1 MRETRPPIRL
11 RFSEQD
17 RTLFSSLQ
25 DRNISSFDLL
35 PHRDMKEKLVDLV
48 LNGIPPSMTKDSAA
62 TFSEL
67 RSRLLTA
74 DVEDTRVVV
83 FGGGSGLSNII
94 GGDSRQKNWLK
105 QPFDGLKNV
114 FPLTSA
120 VVCVTDDG
128 GSTGEILKDL
138 PVIGIGDIRHV
149 MLSSIQS
156 SLLERRYTISAAQA
170 ADLVTE
176 IAAIFN
182 HRFDDRPASSQE
194 LLRRCIGDVRKVPGA
209 IIDAVTE
216 LIDFCFSDEQCARTL
231 GRPHCLG
238 NLLIVSAIRRA
249 VGGDTIVDDRVVID
263 EAVADLIYQAISQVG
278 ELFGAGPGAVLPCT
292 PIPAQLRFR
301 YGDGVEVTGECK
313 SSLAERGAAVA
324 RVTVDFC
331 GSPCVGP
338 NILESIRRADIL
350 IMAPGSLYSSIIP
363 VMQVP
368 GIGDAVREN
377 RDALKLL
384 IANLW
389 VQQGETD
396 KAIADP
402 DRKFH
407 VSDMIRAYEQNLP
420 GGVAGLFDQIL
431 CLSMQD
437 VPASVI
443 QNYAVEGKNPIY
455 LDRELLR
462 NRGFEP
468 VECGFFSKSSLV
480 ERGVIQHDPDV
491 VALTVKTLYLARELF
506 GQKPAEIKRTVSGTG
521 HDSGTGSRLVTV
533 PSVKFSKM
541 TRRLAA
547 IDIDLRSC
555 TATRSTENEIVSILE
570 DIVWS
575 HQDIPLSHLDYFV
588 GITFISNTEWRRDQR
603 WDNVFSFY
611 DPEDRLIKIREDRLR
626 TRSSLEISFLIA
638 LGQALLGDYAASK
651 LITPLLYENREIGAV
666 YHLTLKGREERT
678 CYFDDEEL
686 RYFLGLSRMVEQTA
700 AHFTR
705 TVNGQEGFTPPG
717 LLMGLMYAWYLDNRF
732 ASHIEYKMS
741 IMKIRP
747 TQLIPEQQKMRS
759 RREKLI
765 DFFRDTV
772 FGKEAVLLDP

>member
-1 MRETRPPIRL
+1 MSDTLPQMSS
-11 RFSEQD
+11 RFSD
-17 RTLFSSLQ
+17 RDRSLFSSLQ

-48 LNGIPPSMTKDSAA
+48 LNGVPPSMTTDCA
-62 TFSEL
+62 THLNEL
-67 RSRLLTA
+67 RSRLLSA
-74 DVEDTRVVV
+74 DVEDTRIVV

-114 FPLTSA
+114 FPRTSA

-128 GSTGEILKDL
+128 GSTGEMLKDL

-156 SLLERRYTISAAQA
+156 GRLERRYGLSAGQA
-170 ADLVTE
+170 ADLVSD
-176 IAAIFN
+176 IAVIFN
-182 HRFDDRPASSQE
+182 HRFDYKPASARE
-194 LLRRCIGDVRKVPGA
+194 LLKRCIGDIRNIPGA
-209 IIDAVTE
+209 MVDAVIE
-216 LIDFCFSDEQCARTL
+216 LIDFCIGDEQCARTL

-238 NLLIVSAIRRA
+238 NLLILAAIRRA
-249 VGGDTIVDDRVVID
+249 VGGDTIVDGRVVID
-263 EAVADLIYQAISQVG
+263 ESAADLTYQAISQIG
-278 ELFGAGPGAVLPCT
+278 ELFGAGPDAVLPCT

-331 GSPCVGP
+331 GAPCVAP
-338 NILESIRRADIL
+338 NILESIRTADIL

-377 RDALKLL
+377 TGALKLL

-389 VQQGETD
+389 VQEGETD
-396 KAIADP
+396 KAITDP

-420 GGVAGLFDQIL
+420 GGVGGLFDQIL

-455 LDRELLR
+455 LDRELIR

-480 ERGVIQHDPDV
+480 ERGVIQHDPEV

-506 GQKPAEIKRTVSGTG
+506 VDKPAEKKTTEAGYGRGAG
-521 HDSGTGSRLVTV
+521 DGPRLVTV
-533 PSVKFSKM
+533 PSIKFSKVSA
-541 TRRLAA
+541 RLAA

-555 TATRSTENEIVSILE
+555 TATRSAEKDIVSILE
-570 DIVWS
+570 DIVWT
-575 HQDIPLSHLDYFV
+575 HQDIPLSHLDYFA
-588 GITFISNTEWRRDQR
+588 GITFISDKKWRRDQR

-611 DPEDRLIKIREDRLR
+611 DPEERLIKIREDRLW
-626 TRSSLEISFLIA
+626 TRNSLEVSFLIA

-666 YHLTLKGREERT
+666 YHLTLKADAERT

-686 RYFLGLSRMVEQTA
+686 RCFLRLSRMVEQTA
-700 AHFTR
+700 THFTR

-741 IMKIRP
+741 IMNIRP
-747 TQLIPEQQKMRS
+747 TQLIPEQQKMRT

-765 DFFRDTV
+765 DFFRETV
-772 FGKEAVLLDP
+772 FGKEAVLLDL